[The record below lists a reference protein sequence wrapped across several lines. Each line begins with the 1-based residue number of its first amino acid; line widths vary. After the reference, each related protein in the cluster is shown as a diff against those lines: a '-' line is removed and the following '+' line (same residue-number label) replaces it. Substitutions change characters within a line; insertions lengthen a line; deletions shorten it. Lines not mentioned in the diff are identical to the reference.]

1 VSKEAQGAQVMS
13 VPTKSTISVP
23 PPPGAQRKNV
33 GALCVLLADDGVAL
47 VPVPNEPEGAP
58 SEELAAPP
66 IPVVPVPVVEGARAV
81 GWMLVTLTLG
91 GVANRMMLVVGL
103 DGEKAGAGA
112 TLAAGPALVAAVA
125 GLVAVDVVAVVP
137 VVEVVLEPGGGGGVV
152 GSGIAPDTDSGGVPG
167 GGARALT
174 VVDVVV
180 DVEVGVDCASAG
192 LAAPRSSAVA
202 SASLTS
208 LIAICHS
215 LEKHTEQKNGR
226 TPSRSRTERDRAWG
240 IFAAG
245 NRRFRW
251 GGKSY
256 RRPGEISDT
265 IT

>member
-1 VSKEAQGAQVMS
+1 MS
-13 VPTKSTISVP
+13 VPTKSAISA

-33 GALCVLLADDGVAL
+33 GALGVLLADDGVAL
-47 VPVPNEPEGAP
+47 VPVPAPVPNEPDGTP
-58 SEELAAPP
+58 SEELTAPP

-91 GVANRMMLVVGL
+91 GVANNMMLVVGL

-167 GGARALT
+167 GGARAVT

-180 DVEVGVDCASAG
+180 DVEADVDCANAG
-192 LAAPRSSAVA
+192 LAAPRSSAA
-202 SASLTS
+202 PSAILTS
-208 LIAICHS
+208 LIAICARRRAGA
-215 LEKHTEQKNGR
+215 TANDRGCRGR
-226 TPSRSRTERDRAWG
+226 VPPRKARNSRR
-240 IFAAG
+240 
-245 NRRFRW
+245 
-251 GGKSY
+251 
-256 RRPGEISDT
+256 
-265 IT
+265 